1 MASPNFRA
9 KFSKPI
15 DHERKRT
22 TAGEP
27 SHMALFIGLY
37 YPLLVNSFAFGTLGV
52 FVTSATYC
60 SSALFYRTHSYF
72 TGSFWGS
79 FVLAFNGYL
88 PAQLGV
94 DRRNLDSLIIL
105 DNEVNLCVSIWLHKM
120 PSLTFCV
127 TEWLLNYAI
136 VDFTPTFIYHIVSK
150 YLHKNFLYTC
160 TYVDLFSRTYV

>member
-1 MASPNFRA
+1 MR
-9 KFSKPI
+9 
-15 DHERKRT
+15 
-22 TAGEP
+22 
-27 SHMALFIGLY
+27 
-37 YPLLVNSFAFGTLGV
+37 
-52 FVTSATYC
+52 
-60 SSALFYRTHSYF
+60 
-72 TGSFWGS
+72 
-79 FVLAFNGYL
+79 AFNGYL

-105 DNEVNLCVSIWLHKM
+105 DNEVNLCVSIWLLKM
-120 PSLTFCV
+120 SSLTFCV